1 MNASGLKATGLQVLH
16 HEPLA
21 RYTSWR
27 VGGPADRLVLADSVE
42 HLQQFLQQLSASEPL
57 TFIGLGSNLL
67 VRDGG
72 VRGTVVVMHQAL
84 QTLEMQGE
92 RIYADAGVTCAKM
105 ARFAAS
111 QNRVGAEFMAGIPGT
126 VGGALAMNAG
136 CYGGETWQ
144 WVNEVKTI
152 NRRGVVQTRAK
163 AEYQPSY
170 RHVEH
175 PAADEWFLGGWFAV
189 PAGDG
194 KASAEQIKQ
203 LLAKRLASQPLNMP
217 SAGSTFRNPEGDFAA
232 RLIEASG
239 LKGTTIGGAQVSEK
253 HANFIV
259 NLGHASA
266 ADIEALIEHVKTTVR
281 AKQGVA
287 LIQEVKVIGEGVL
300 KA

>member
-1 MNASGLKATGLQVLH
+1 MKQAGMKILM

-27 VGGPADRLVLADSVE
+27 VGGPADRLVIADTVE
-42 HLQQFLQQLSASEPL
+42 HLQQCLQTTPAEEPV

-84 QTLEMQGE
+84 QQLHMDEAL
-92 RIYADAGVTCAKM
+92 IYADAGVTCAKL

-111 QNRVGAEFMAGIPGT
+111 NDRAGAEFMAGIPGT

-144 WVNEVKTI
+144 WVHQ
-152 NRRGVVQTRAK
+152 VQTIHRSGAIQK
-163 AEYQPSY
+163 RMRSEYQPVY
-170 RHVEH
+170 RHVTH
-175 PAADEWFLGGWFAV
+175 PVADEWFLGGWFAI
-189 PAGDG
+189 PEGDG
-194 KASAEQIKQ
+194 KASMEKIKT
-203 LLAKRLASQPLNMP
+203 LLGQRLNSQPLNMP
-217 SAGSTFRNPEGDFAA
+217 SAGSTFRNPPGDFAA

-266 ADIEALIEHVKTTVR
+266 ADIEALIAHIKATVKQQ
-281 AKQGVA
+281 QGVE
-287 LIQEVKVIGEGVL
+287 LVQEVKVIGESGH
-300 KA
+300 

>member
-1 MNASGLKATGLQVLH
+1 
-16 HEPLA
+16 
-21 RYTSWR
+21 
-27 VGGPADRLVLADSVE
+27 LVLADSVA
-42 HLQQFLQQLSASEPL
+42 HLQQFLQQLPASEPL

-84 QTLEMQGE
+84 QQLEMQDD
-92 RIYADAGVTCAKM
+92 RVYADAGVTCAKL

-111 QNRVGAEFMAGIPGT
+111 HDRVGAEFMAGIPGT

-144 WVNEVKTI
+144 WVDQVKTI
-152 NRRGVVQTRAK
+152 HRSGAVQVRDRTA
-163 AEYQPSY
+163 YQPEY
-170 RHVEH
+170 RHVTH
-175 PAADEWFLGGWFAV
+175 LVADEWFLGGWFDI
-189 PAGDG
+189 PHGDG
-194 KASAEQIKQ
+194 KASAEKIKQ

-232 RLIEASG
+232 RLIEVSG

-266 ADIEALIEHVKTTVR
+266 ADIEALIAHVKATVHE
-281 AKQGVA
+281 KQGVE
-287 LIQEVKVIGEGVL
+287 LVQEVKVIGESV
-300 KA
+300 

>member
-1 MNASGLKATGLQVLH
+1 MTGLQVLH
-16 HEPLA
+16 NEPLA

-42 HLQQFLQQLSASEPL
+42 HLQQFLEQLSASEPL

-84 QTLEMQGE
+84 QALEMQGE
-92 RIYADAGVTCAKM
+92 RIYADAGVTCAKL

-111 QNRVGAEFMAGIPGT
+111 QNRAGAEFMAGIPGT

-144 WVNEVKTI
+144 WVSEVKTI
-152 NRRGVVQTRAK
+152 NRAGLVQTRMK

-170 RHVEH
+170 RHVTH
-175 PAADEWFLGGWFAV
+175 PSADEWFLGGWFAV

-239 LKGTTIGGAQVSEK
+239 LKGLTIGGAQVSEK

-266 ADIEALIEHVKTTVR
+266 ADIEALINQVKSTVL

-287 LIQEVKVIGEGVL
+287 LVQEVKVIGEGVL
-300 KA
+300 QA

>member
-1 MNASGLKATGLQVLH
+1 MTATALQVLQQ
-16 HEPLA
+16 EPLA

-27 VGGPADRLVLADSVE
+27 VGGQADRLVLAENVAQ
-42 HLQQFLQQLSASEPL
+42 LQQFLQQLPADEPI

-84 QTLEMQGE
+84 QTLEMQGD
-92 RIYADAGVTCAKM
+92 RVYADAGVTCAKL

-111 QNRVGAEFMAGIPGT
+111 HDRAGAEFMAGIPGT

-144 WVNEVKTI
+144 WVDQVKTI
-152 NRRGVVQTRAK
+152 HRSGAVQVRDK
-163 AEYQPSY
+163 SEYQPLY
-170 RHVEH
+170 RHVTH
-175 PAADEWFLGGWFAV
+175 PVADEWFLGGWFAV
-189 PAGDG
+189 PEGDG
-194 KASAEQIKQ
+194 KASAEKIKQ

-239 LKGTTIGGAQVSEK
+239 LKGSTIGGAQVSEK

-266 ADIEALIEHVKTTVR
+266 ADIEALIEKVKTTVR
-281 AKQGVA
+281 EKQGVE
-287 LIQEVKVIGEGVL
+287 LIQEVKVIGESVL